1 MTLTLR
7 SNDVT
12 QSKDFF
18 SLIIELY
25 GCSFVKSNNSS
36 TYFVN
41 FFSVMFM
48 NRF

>member
-12 QSKDFF
+12 QPKDFF

-25 GCSFVKSNNSS
+25 GCSFVKTNKPN

-41 FFSVMFM
+41 FFSDVYE
-48 NRF
+48 